1 MIEQLERVEFHV
13 VTPSYRRPTDV
24 KAAYLVRGMKIVVR
38 PEEEAVYRENYPDV
52 ELVVMDRGVTG
63 LSNTRQWI
71 YEHFGNV
78 FMVDDD
84 VVRVSR
90 LYMIDKAPP
99 ELTPDEAYELIQYTG
114 NMARAAGCYLFG
126 FNPNPSSLIYNPF
139 NPIRLS
145 GYIPGY
151 SLGLVKGSKLYF
163 DPTFVSTDDY
173 FISALNAYHHRMC
186 WKDTR
191 FCFEPKDNFEKAG
204 GVAAYRT
211 MDTEKQDTLNLA
223 RMFGDVVRL
232 KGVTGMGKKGA
243 NRVAGIEYSRT
254 LQIPF

>member
-1 MIEQLERVEFHV
+1 MIEFHV
-13 VTPSYRRPTDV
+13 VTPSYRRADDV
-24 KAAYLVRGMKIVVR
+24 LAASKVANIKIVVR
-38 PEEEAVYRENYPDV
+38 PEEADAYREHNPYN
-52 ELVVMDRGVTG
+52 EIVVMDKGVTG

-90 LYMIDKAPP
+90 LYMIDKAAASMSP
-99 ELTPDEAYELIQYTG
+99 EEAYELIQFTG
-114 NMARAAGCYLFG
+114 NMAHEAGCYLFG
-126 FNPNPSSLIYNPF
+126 FNPNPSSLIFNPF
-139 NPIRLS
+139 QPIRLS

-151 SLGLVKGSKLYF
+151 SLGLIKGSKLYF
-163 DPTFVSTDDY
+163 DPTFVTTDDY

-191 FCFEPKDNFEKAG
+191 FCFEPKDNFEKTG

-223 RMFGDVVRL
+223 KMFGDVVRL

-243 NRVAGIEYSRT
+243 SRVAGIEFSRT
-254 LQIPF
+254 LMIPF